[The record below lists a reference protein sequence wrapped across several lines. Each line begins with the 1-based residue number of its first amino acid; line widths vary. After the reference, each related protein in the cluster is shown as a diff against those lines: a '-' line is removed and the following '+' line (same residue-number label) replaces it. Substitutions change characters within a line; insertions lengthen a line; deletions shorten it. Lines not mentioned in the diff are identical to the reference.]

1 MKPALALSACAL
13 AVAACGKLQN
23 FGGAE
28 SPLVTFNLMF
38 SDVPVRLPRVR
49 LPDARGDL
57 APLRP
62 PGDTPELSL
71 RATLIW
77 GAQWLTEPFCILPP
91 ESTAIFPADSTV
103 VAAIIAA
110 GCRDTFGFVPNR
122 VGPSVPV
129 TIGQPTSLSLL
140 ELPTA
145 DLLVGAVTGRVA
157 YASVIIY
164 DDRNRNGTLDL
175 SQPHPSAIGREGRRG
190 DGEQMAEVADS
201 PDVIYGASFLT
212 MTEHDQRVAYLEGA
226 FDQTSAFYPRSGCT
240 PPPDGFSV
248 LEAGG
253 FKAADALKAVA
264 SNQLPPEDP
273 TTCSEAAPRDAVVS
287 IAARAP
293 ADLVE
298 VGCDEHTFDSST
310 RYHEPPASPPDLGGR
325 MMTCAHLPSFDTGG
339 TKSSLSQLVVSGRAT
354 DACKGLTHYTL
365 RGCRE
370 SVSCAVPD
378 WDLTANPPTW
388 WPCQ

>member
-1 MKPALALSACAL
+1 VKPVLVFSACAL
-13 AVAACGKLQN
+13 AVAGCGKLQN

-38 SDVPVRLPRVR
+38 S
-49 LPDARGDL
+49 GDL

-62 PGDTPELSL
+62 PGDTQEVSL
-71 RATLIW
+71 QATLIW
-77 GAQWLTEPFCILPP
+77 GAQWLTEPFCILPA
-91 ESTAIFPADSTV
+91 ESTAT
-103 VAAIIAA
+103 AAIILA

-122 VGPSVPV
+122 VGPSVPI

-157 YASVIIY
+157 YASVIVY
-164 DDRNRNGTLDL
+164 DDRNGNGTLDF

-190 DGEQMAEVADS
+190 DGEQMGEVADS
-201 PDVIYGASFLT
+201 PDVIYGASFFT
-212 MTEHDQRVAYLEGA
+212 MTKADQRVAYLEGA
-226 FDQTSAFYPRSGCT
+226 FDPTSAFYPRSGCA
-240 PPPDGFSV
+240 PPPDGFSI
-248 LEAGG
+248 LGAGG
-253 FKAADALKAVA
+253 FKADALKTAA

-273 TTCSEAAPRDAVVS
+273 TTCSEKAPRDALVS
-287 IAARAP
+287 IAAAAP

-298 VGCDEHTFDSST
+298 VGCDERTFDSST
-310 RYHEPPASPPDLGGR
+310 RYHEPPANQPDFVIPPDFGGR
-325 MMTCAHLPSFDTGG
+325 TMTCANLPSFDTGG
-339 TKSSLSQLVVSGRAT
+339 TKSSLVQLVVSGRAT

-378 WDLTANPPTW
+378 WDLTANPPNW
-388 WPCQ
+388 WPCH